1 MAVDVDLYCAQLD
14 RMFVKLQ
21 KKYPSLLNRKR
32 IFLQQDNAKPHTA
45 KKTFEKIKELDSVE
59 LLPHSAYSPDL
70 APLDY
75 HLFRAMAHFLKG
87 RTFSNVDEV

>member
-1 MAVDVDLYCAQLD
+1 V
-14 RMFVKLQ
+14 
-21 KKYPSLLNRKR
+21 
-32 IFLQQDNAKPHTA
+32 

-59 LLPHSAYSPDL
+59 LLMHPAYSSDL

-87 RTFSNVDEV
+87 HTFSNADKVERGCLDFFGSKDKKWYHRGIE